1 MIGETDSTTIAKRA
15 RISAIKMVHKANASH
30 IGSSLSIID
39 IAAVIVSNCQLSERI
54 ESGNDFVISKGHA
67 AAGIYAV
74 LAEAGYIPYEWLDNY
89 SGDNAFLG
97 GHITSTNVKV
107 LGLSTG
113 SLGHGLPFALG
124 RAYARKMK
132 SIDTNSYVVLSDGE
146 CDEGSNWEAAL
157 LAGHLKLNN
166 LSVVIDRNGLQSLA
180 ATEETVMLEPLVDK
194 WKAFNWDVQECDG
207 HDHKELAAAIFRVSE
222 KPRMTIANTIKG
234 YGVSFMKNSVK
245 WHYRAPNKEEMLAAI
260 AELD

>member
-1 MIGETDSTTIAKRA
+1 MIGKADSTTIAKRA
-15 RISAIKMVHKANASH
+15 RISAIRMVHQANASH

-39 IAAVIVSNCQLSERI
+39 IAAVIVANCQLSHSI

-67 AAGIYAV
+67 AAGVYAV
-74 LAEAGYIPYEWLDNY
+74 LSEAGYISSEWLKNY

-97 GHITSTNVKV
+97 GHVTSTNVKV
-107 LGLSTG
+107 LGLSTD
-113 SLGHGLPFALG
+113 SLGHGLPFSVG
-124 RAYARKMK
+124 RAYARKLK
-132 SIDTNSYVVLSDGE
+132 SIKTNAFVVLSDGE

-180 ATEETVMLEPLVDK
+180 KTEETVMLEPLAEK
-194 WKAFNWDVQECDG
+194 WKSFNWDVEECDG
-207 HDHKELAAAIFRVSE
+207 HNHEKLVSAIFRVSD

-234 YGVSFMKNSVK
+234 HGVSFMENSVK
-245 WHYRAPNKEEMLAAI
+245 WHYRTPNQEEMSAAI